1 MSNRYHNIIQNIR
14 HQTPIALMI
23 LIMFVAVSCNY
34 EHVPQYI
41 KDLDDALDNTSTF
54 LRQKEYTISILKNKL
69 SCSKSPEERYHTN
82 IELYQNYQYFSLDSA
97 FVFIKNAEMIA
108 DSMGNDNYIQDVRIS
123 HAFLYNFAGMTSEAR
138 NIFED
143 IDISDLSHDLKRNYF
158 YLGFNL
164 YNTLSEQALEPSLCN
179 SYKSKMKLYR
189 DSAITYSTGDLVLE
203 SERLSDERRYDE
215 AISMIAHGLPDG
227 LVSNEAGLKYYILS
241 EIYERLG
248 NEEQQT
254 KYLALSSIA
263 SIHNSVRQ
271 YIALRKL
278 AMILYRNGDTER
290 AYRYIHACLEDAKA
304 CNSHERLLET
314 SKILP
319 IIDSSMID
327 QKQSHRNVLIVTIG
341 IISGLVVLLLI
352 GMYILHKR
360 NYILNQTKLEQV
372 KTNENLQIVN
382 EQLKR
387 ANEQLTQLNSEILQ
401 ANNKQKQLNIILE
414 ETNNIKDVYIKRF
427 MNLCLEYIGKMEN
440 YRKHLCKVASKRNFD
455 ALYETIQSSRYIN
468 KEIADFYAN
477 FDDAFLHIYPNF
489 VTDFNKLL
497 KPQSKIVL
505 KKGERLNTELRIYAL
520 LKLGITE
527 GGRITEFLRCSAST
541 IYNYRTNMRNKAINR
556 DSFEVDVQSLGE

>member
-1 MSNRYHNIIQNIR
+1 LITSTVFVITSCTSKHTPPYIR
-14 HQTPIALMI
+14 
-23 LIMFVAVSCNY
+23 
-34 EHVPQYI
+34 E
-41 KDLDDALDNTSTF
+41 LDNALDNTSIF
-54 LRQKEYTISILKNKL
+54 LDQKEYEIAILKNKL
-69 SCSKSPEERYHTN
+69 SNSRSLDDRYHVN

-97 FVFIKNAEMIA
+97 FIFIKNAEMIA
-108 DSMGNDNYIQDVRIS
+108 DSIGNEIYIQDVRIS
-123 HAFLYNFAGMTSEAR
+123 HAFLYNFAGMTSEALR
-138 NIFED
+138 IFDDINISNL
-143 IDISDLSHDLKRNYF
+143 SDDLKRNYF

-164 YNTLSEQALEPSLCN
+164 YNTLSEQALEPSLYN

-189 DSAITYSTGDLVLE
+189 DSAISYSPEDHVLK
-203 SERLSDERRYDE
+203 SERLSDEQRYDE
-215 AISMIAHGLPDG
+215 AISLIARDLPDG

-241 EIYERLG
+241 EIYERVG
-248 NEEQQT
+248 DENQQA

-263 SIHNSVRQ
+263 CIHNSVRQ

-319 IIDSSMID
+319 IIDSSMVD
-327 QKQSHRNVLIVTIG
+327 QKQSNRNVLVVTLG

-352 GMYILHKR
+352 GVYIMHKR
-360 NYILNQTKLEQV
+360 NSILYQTKLAQI
-372 KTNENLQIVN
+372 KSNENLQIVN
-382 EQLKR
+382 EQFKL
-387 ANEQLTQLNSEILQ
+387 ANERLTQLNSEILQ
-401 ANNKQKQLNIILE
+401 ANNNQRRLNTILE
-414 ETNNIKDVYIKRF
+414 ETNNVKDVYIKRF

-505 KKGERLNTELRIYAL
+505 KNGERLNTELRIYAL

-527 GGRITEFLRCSAST
+527 GGRIQEFLRCSAST

-556 DSFEVDVQSLGE
+556 DSFEADVRSLGE